1 MRILYLDCFS
11 GISGDMLVGALCDL
25 GADIGRLREELRKLS
40 CGGEFDVDVRRER
53 RGALEGA
60 KFEVRPVEVHGHR
73 HGHHHG
79 HGHEGAEGPGPFVAG
94 GEHGHG
100 HRGFLEI
107 RAMIE
112 GSSLSAGVKSRAVSV
127 FRRIAEAE
135 GRAHGMPPDEVHF
148 HEVGALDSIADIV
161 AACVAM
167 ELLGVDDVWASEPQE
182 GRGFVECAHGPL
194 PIPVPAV
201 VEILKGLPFS
211 QTDEPHELITPTGA
225 ALFAEFVSRVTPW
238 RGLRVER
245 VGYGLGTRELRSR
258 PNVLRAVLAA
268 PDAAAE
274 HDEVSV
280 LESNLDDCP
289 PEVIGDAIGRL
300 LESGAL
306 DAYAAPVSMKK
317 SRPGV
322 LLGVLC
328 RPEDAARL
336 GEMVLRL
343 TTAFGVRETRASRR
357 VLRREWVD
365 VPTPYG
371 DVSVKVGFLGSERVQ
386 AMPEYE
392 SCRAVAEA
400 SGAPLRAVWEAA
412 FAAARG

>member
-25 GADIGRLREELRKLS
+25 GAEIGRLREELGKLP
-40 CGGEFDVDVRRER
+40 CAGEFDVDLRRER

-60 KFEVRPVEVHGHR
+60 KFEVRVVEAHGHGHR

-79 HGHEGAEGPGPFVAG
+79 HGDDPGHHDHGAHA
-94 GEHGHG
+94 
-100 HRGFLEI
+100 HRGFREI
-107 RAMIE
+107 RSMIE
-112 GSSLSAGVKSRAVSV
+112 GSALSDFVKRRAVSV

-161 AACVAM
+161 AACAAI
-167 ELLGVDDVWASEPQE
+167 EALGVDDVWASEPQE
-182 GRGFVECAHGPL
+182 GRGFVECAHGAL
-194 PIPVPAV
+194 PVPVPAV
-201 VEILKGLPFS
+201 VEILKGVPFS

-225 ALFAEFVSRVTPW
+225 ALFAEFVSRITPW

-258 PNVLRAVLAA
+258 PNVLRAALAA
-268 PDAAAE
+268 PDSTAE

-289 PEVIGDAIGRL
+289 PEVVGDAMGRL
-300 LESGAL
+300 LEAGAL
-306 DAYAAPVSMKK
+306 DVYAAPVSMKK

-336 GEMVLRL
+336 GEMILRL
-343 TTAFGVRETRASRR
+343 TTAFGVRETRAWRR
-357 VLRREWVD
+357 VLRREWIEVS
-365 VPTPYG
+365 TPYG
-371 DVSVKVGFLGSERVQ
+371 DVSVKVGFLGAERVQ
-386 AMPEYE
+386 AAPEYE
-392 SCRAVAEA
+392 SCRKAAEA

-412 FAAARG
+412 LAAARG

>member
-25 GADIGRLREELRKLS
+25 GADIGRLREELGKLP
-40 CGGEFDVDVRRER
+40 CAGEFDIGLRRER

-60 KFEVRPVEVHGHR
+60 KFEVRPVEA

-79 HGHEGAEGPGPFVAG
+79 HGHGDEGGHHPHG
-94 GEHGHG
+94 GHA
-100 HRGFLEI
+100 HRGFREI

-112 GSSLSAGVKSRAVSV
+112 GSALGDLVKRRAVAV
-127 FRRIAEAE
+127 FGRIAEAE

-161 AACVAM
+161 AACAAI
-167 ELLGVDDVWASEPQE
+167 ELLGVNDVWASEPQE
-182 GRGFVECAHGPL
+182 GRGFVECAHGAL

-201 VEILKGLPFS
+201 VEILKGVPFN

-225 ALFAEFVSRVTPW
+225 ALFAEFVSRITPW

-258 PNVLRAVLAA
+258 PNVLRAALAV
-268 PDAAAE
+268 PDSASE

-289 PEVIGDAIGRL
+289 PEVVGDAMGRL
-300 LESGAL
+300 LEAGAL
-306 DAYAAPVSMKK
+306 DVYASPVSMKK

-322 LLGVLC
+322 LLGVIC

-336 GEMVLRL
+336 GEMVLRQ

-357 VLRREWVD
+357 VLRREWID

-371 DVSVKVGFLGSERVQ
+371 DVSVKVGFLGAERVQ
-386 AMPEYE
+386 AAPEYE
-392 SCRAVAEA
+392 SCRRVAEA
-400 SGAPLRAVWEAA
+400 SGVPLRAVWEAA
-412 FAAARG
+412 LAAARA

>member
-11 GISGDMLVGALCDL
+11 GISGDMFVGALCDL
-25 GADIGRLREELRKLS
+25 GVEVGTLRAELGKLS
-40 CGGEFDVDVRRER
+40 CAGEFDIELRRER

-60 KFEVRPVEVHGHR
+60 KFEVIPIEAHR
-73 HGHHHG
+73 HGHGHHEHGG
-79 HGHEGAEGPGPFVAG
+79 HGHEAHG
-94 GEHGHG
+94 GEGGHG
-100 HRGFLEI
+100 HRGFDEI
-107 RAMIE
+107 RGMIQ
-112 GSSLSAGVKSRAVSV
+112 GAALSEFVKERAVSV

-135 GRAHGMPPDEVHF
+135 GRAHGMSPEEVHF

-161 AACVAM
+161 AACVAI
-167 ELLGVDDVWASEPQE
+167 EALGVDDIWASEPQE
-182 GRGFVECAHGPL
+182 GRGFVECAHGAL
-194 PIPVPAV
+194 PVPVPAV
-201 VEILKGLPFS
+201 VEILKGVPFT

-225 ALFAEFVSRVTPW
+225 ALYAEFVSRVTPW

-258 PNVLRAVLAA
+258 PNVLRAALAV
-268 PDAAAE
+268 PDSAAE
-274 HDEVSV
+274 HDEVSI

-289 PEVIGDAIGRL
+289 PEVVGDAMGRL
-300 LESGAL
+300 FEAGAL
-306 DAYAAPVSMKK
+306 DVYAAPVSMKK

-357 VLRREWVD
+357 VLRREWID
-365 VPTPYG
+365 VATPYG
-371 DVSVKVGFLGSERVQ
+371 DVSVKIGFLGAERVQ
-386 AMPEYE
+386 AAPEYE
-392 SCRAVAEA
+392 SCRKVAEA

-412 FAAARG
+412 LAAARG